1 MTIETSDTDA
11 LAADV
16 ASVQSENASLRE
28 QLAEEQASVRREKLI
43 RNTKA
48 ELRDRIPG
56 IAFEV
61 INNLDILEQDAVVDE
76 KGNPT
81 LRRGDEAF
89 GSDVDA
95 YLSRLRD
102 EAPSLF
108 PRDDLDDL
116 PRDSPEAYRVIRKR
130 LSSVR

>member
-1 MTIETSDTDA
+1 M
-11 LAADV
+11 ADRV
-16 ASVQSENASLRE
+16 ASAQAENQKLRDE
-28 QLAEEQASVRREKLI
+28 LAEEKASTVRERFTRDTMAKIRERLPGATAAAI
-43 RNTKA
+43 A
-48 ELRDRIPG
+48 E
-56 IAFEV
+56 
-61 INNLDILEQDAVVDE
+61 LDILEQDVVVGEDLS
-76 KGNPT
+76 PT

-95 YLSRLRD
+95 YLSRLKD
-102 EAPSLF
+102 EAPTLF